1 MSLMLMFLFPC
12 LDPLKL
18 TSSVLQPLTA
28 AHRCVDTETPPSDPH
43 VMPKPPVAPLS
54 PKAGPPIHL
63 AHLNSNMGDL

>member
-18 TSSVLQPLTA
+18 TSSVLQPLAA

-54 PKAGPPIHL
+54 PKAGPSIHL